1 MKKIITLLL
10 AMTMLLSL
18 TACKA
23 KEPEKKQPETMGEAL
38 LMDFEER
45 TADKK
50 EQTVQELAD
59 GLLTNSWIK
68 FSGASM
74 AVEEGYLTG
83 FGNAEITGFKE
94 GVMFGPVIG
103 TIPFVGYVFETA
115 DEAGA
120 ETLLKTLTENADPRW
135 NICTEAEETVSKVS
149 GNKVFFVM
157 CPKKMEN

>member
-10 AMTMLLSL
+10 ALTMLLSL

-23 KEPEKKQPETMGEAL
+23 KEPEKKEPKTLGEAL

-45 TADKK
+45 IADNSDAGA
-50 EQTVQELAD
+50 QELAD

-83 FGNAEITGFKE
+83 FGNTEITGFKE

-115 DEAGA
+115 DEDGA
-120 ETLLKTLTENADPRW
+120 EALLKTLTEHADPRW

-157 CPKKMEN
+157 CPKKLDN